1 VRTDHCPIGR
11 DSVERQVSTEPM
23 DEGADLMRA
32 VQVQEHGGPAVLQVT
47 ELAEPEP
54 GEGEVLVEVA
64 AAGVNFIDTY
74 QRSGAYAVDLP
85 MVPGMEGAG
94 RVVAVGPGVEE
105 PAVGSHV
112 AWAAAPGSYAERVVV
127 AAERAVPVAEGID
140 LEVAAALMLQ
150 GMTAH
155 YLTHSTAHLGEDDT
169 VLVYAAAGGVGQLLV
184 QLAHRRGARVLACTS
199 TDAKALRVTD
209 LGADEVIRYRD
220 VSVPEVV
227 GELTGGR
234 GVDVVYDSVGADTF
248 QDSLRCLRP
257 RGLMVL
263 FGQSS
268 GPVPPIDLQE
278 LNRAGSVYVT
288 RPSLFH
294 YVATHDELEWRAT
307 TLLDLVATGQLD
319 VGIHAR
325 IPLAEAARA
334 HEALESGDTSG
345 KLLLVP

>member
-1 VRTDHCPIGR
+1 
-11 DSVERQVSTEPM
+11 
-23 DEGADLMRA
+23 MRA
-32 VQVQEHGGPAVLQVT
+32 VQLQEHGGPEVLRVG
-47 ELAEPEP
+47 EVDDPRP

-74 QRSGAYAVDLP
+74 QRSGNYPVDLP
-85 MVPGMEGAG
+85 HVPGMEGAG
-94 RVVAVGPGVEE
+94 RVVDVGPGVEE

-112 AWAAAPGSYAERVVV
+112 AWADAPGSYAEKVVV
-127 AAERAVPVAEGID
+127 KAERAVPVADGID

-155 YLTHSTAHLGEDDT
+155 YLSHSTAHLGEEDT
-169 VLVYAAAGGVGQLLV
+169 ILVYAAAGGVGQLLV
-184 QLAHRRGARVLACTS
+184 QLARRRGARILACTS
-199 TDAKALRVTD
+199 TDEKARRVTD

-220 VSVPEVV
+220 VSVPDAVE
-227 GELTGGR
+227 ELTEGR

-248 QDSLRCLRP
+248 FDSLRCLRP

-278 LNRAGSVYVT
+278 LNHAGSVYAT

-294 YVATHDELEWRAT
+294 YVATPDELEWRAT
-307 TLLDLVATGQLD
+307 TMLDLVGTGQLD
-319 VGIHAR
+319 VRIHDR
-325 IPLAEAARA
+325 VPLDEAARA
-334 HEALESGDTSG
+334 HEALESGTTSG